1 MTLSELSRGE
11 TAVITRI
18 RSPDPK
24 MREKLHARGLLPGA
38 EVALMQAG
46 NPIVVGLEHSRWALN
61 HGEASHIEVSPLNAR
76 PNRRRS
82 WIRGL
87 WKH

>member
-11 TAVITRI
+11 TAVITQI
-18 RSPDPK
+18 RSPDPR

-38 EVALMQAG
+38 EVALMQTG

-61 HGEASHIEVSPLNAR
+61 RNEASHIEVSPLAAHAR
-76 PNRRRS
+76 KRHS
-82 WIRGL
+82 WMRTFRIR
-87 WKH
+87 